1 VPHTPARP
9 DVGLKL
15 ALALV
20 GSSDAP
26 LLLLDSGFEVV
37 AASASYCR
45 AFAIDPETVSG
56 RPIFALGAGEWDAP
70 RLRSLLDATVSELAK
85 IDAYEIDLK
94 REGLPTRRLALKAHK
109 LDYGEGEAVR
119 VLLTVSD
126 VTDVTE
132 ARIAERLKDDLL
144 RDKAF
149 LLQEVQHRAANSLQ
163 IIASVLMQSAGKVR
177 SEETR
182 SHQRDA
188 HNRVMSIASVQQQ
201 LAASSIGEVELHA
214 YLSQLCKSLSAS
226 MIQDPTN

>member
-45 AFAIDPETVSG
+45 AFAIAPETVSG

-94 REGLPTRRLALKAHK
+94 REGLPMRRLALKAHK

-119 VLLTVSD
+119 VLLTVS
-126 VTDVTE
+126 DVTE

-163 IIASVLMQSAGKVR
+163 IIARRKQRR
-177 SEETR
+177 SKWRRTLITAR
-182 SHQRDA
+182 A
-188 HNRVMSIASVQQQ
+188 
-201 LAASSIGEVELHA
+201 
-214 YLSQLCKSLSAS
+214 
-226 MIQDPTN
+226 